1 MDKTHHRQPSTAALG
16 SPLQDRRTIVRGTR
30 VALRERH
37 SPRRIASST
46 ASRSF
51 STSSARSAGQDSCSR
66 AATDPTGR
74 DAPCSRCGATSGG
87 TTPDGMHKQAGH
99 GTVNAVPSATAA
111 AARVVALPHRIRRQ
125 RDVGGRLGPAGE
137 RDGADS
143 RSLDGNDLLVEVIV
157 GRVIDHLPGVHGRGR
172 AAGRRFQAARGVHT
186 L

>member
-1 MDKTHHRQPSTAALG
+1 MDKAHHRQPSTAALG
-16 SPLQDRRTIVRGTR
+16 SPLQDRRTIVKGTR

-37 SPRRIASST
+37 SAHRIASST

-74 DAPCSRCGATSGG
+74 DAACSRCGATSGG

-99 GTVNAVPSATAA
+99 RTVNAVPSATAA
-111 AARVVALPHRIRRQ
+111 AARVVALPYRI
-125 RDVGGRLGPAGE
+125 AGE
-137 RDGADS
+137 RDGADR